1 MRVFATALVFALLAP
16 LAAAQTNVNTGTVVT
31 SIYGNGNLG
40 GDCSGSAPAYIF
52 NGDEGLCGAGFLL
65 GFSAS
70 NVIGDAYILNNTTG
84 WTPVSMGASTEFPY
98 AGLDQ
103 GVQAVFENVAN
114 NVSVELNAY
123 YGPSTDYLVYRYTIT
138 NTGSTDF
145 PAVYPGLFADYDVGG
160 AVYAQNLAA
169 VDADAD
175 AMYVWDPTG
184 ASTNYF
190 GAAAL
195 GADLTGWRYVIPY
208 PAAAGQPQSDPDMFQ
223 GLSMDST
230 LTNTAADQ
238 RFVIGAGP
246 VAIAAG
252 ESFNAAFALVAGT
265 DRGDLLANVALADAA
280 VATRGEESPEAQGY
294 AFSAPAPNPTRSQAV
309 LTFTL
314 PSAQHARVAVYD
326 ALGRRVATVAD
337 RTFGA
342 GESRLVLDASALRSG
357 IYVVRLE
364 AEGASLSQ
372 RLSLVR

>member
-1 MRVFATALVFALLAP
+1 MRLFATALLVALLAP

-40 GDCSGSAPAYIF
+40 GDCSGNAPAFIF

-65 GFSAS
+65 GFSAA

-84 WTPVSMGASTEFPY
+84 WTPVSMGTSTEFPY
-98 AGLDQ
+98 DGLDQ
-103 GVQAVFENVAN
+103 GVQAVFQNTAN

-123 YGPSTDYLVYRYTIT
+123 YGPSTDFLVYRYTIT

-145 PAVYPGLFADYDVGG
+145 PAVYPGLFVDYDVGG
-160 AVYAQNLAA
+160 AVFADNLAA
-169 VDADAD
+169 VDPDAN
-175 AMYVWDPTG
+175 ALYVWDPTG
-184 ASTNYF
+184 ASDNYF
-190 GAAAL
+190 GAATL

-208 PAAAGQPQSDPDMFQ
+208 PPAAGQPQSDPDLFE

-238 RFVIGAGP
+238 RIVIGAGP

-265 DRGDLLANVALADAA
+265 DRSDLIANVALADAA
-280 VATRGEESPEAQGY
+280 VATRGEDSPEARGY
-294 AFSAPAPNPTRSQAV
+294 ALAAPAPNPTRSQAAV
-309 LTFTL
+309 SFTL
-314 PSAQHARVAVYD
+314 PTAQHVRVAVYD
-326 ALGRRVATVAD
+326 ALGRRVATAAD

-342 GESRLVLDASALRSG
+342 GESRVALDASTLRSG
-357 IYVVRLE
+357 VYVVRLE
-364 AEGASLSQ
+364 AEGARLSQ
-372 RLSLVR
+372 TLSLVR